1 MNNRAT
7 GVLVVH
13 SAPRAISSHVEW
25 AVNAV
30 IGVPLRYRW
39 KPSPLISDAVRVEV
53 FWDAPVGSAAK
64 IASTLRGWTDLRFE
78 ITEDAGPAG
87 VGVRIAHTPLLGL
100 NAVSLDA
107 GGSLVVTEHQI
118 ESILQGAG
126 GDLTAVRE
134 GFDRALGG
142 AWERELEP
150 FRAARYD
157 SSVRLLRG
165 VG

>member
-25 AVNAV
+25 AVNAIV
-30 IGVPLRYRW
+30 GVPLRYRW
-39 KPSPLISDAVRVEV
+39 KPSPLVDDAMRVEV
-53 FWDAPVGSAAK
+53 YWEAPVGSATK
-64 IASTLRGWTDLRFE
+64 IASTLRGWSDLRFE
-78 ITEDAGPAG
+78 ITEDAGPAALG
-87 VGVRIAHTPLLGL
+87 VHIAHTPSLGL
-100 NAVSLDA
+100 SSVSLDA
-107 GGSLVVTEHQI
+107 GGSLVVNEHQI

-126 GDLTAVRE
+126 GDLTAVRD

-150 FRAARYD
+150 FRVTRNE
-157 SSVRLLRG
+157 SSLRLLRG